1 MQDQSLRVLI
11 VAPAWVGDMVM
22 AHTLVQLLQTD
33 HPGCEIHML
42 APKSTAVLGT
52 RMPGV
57 TRVHVLDVEHG
68 EFGARKRWA
77 AGRAMQALGFDQS
90 IVLPNSFK
98 SAWVPWLAGIPKRT
112 GWLGESRYGLLNDHR
127 RLDKKSHAL
136 QVERF
141 MALGRAPDQP
151 LPSPLPKPRLRA
163 DAEQASGLTR
173 LLGLSL
179 DKPVTV
185 LCPGAEFGPSKRWP
199 AEHYAEV
206 ARHVVDTGGQVW
218 LLGSSKDAL
227 VGESIAV
234 RVGGVHQL
242 AGKTTLENALDL
254 MSMAHRVICNDSGLM
269 HVAAALDVP
278 VIALYGSTSP
288 DFTPPMSERAQI
300 LRLGLPCSPCFQ
312 RECPLG
318 HLDCLRKL
326 APVQVIRLL

>member
-1 MQDQSLRVLI
+1 MRVLI
-11 VAPAWVGDMVM
+11 IAPAWVGDMVM
-22 AHTLVQLLQTD
+22 AQSLVQLLQTN

-57 TRVHVLDVEHG
+57 TQVHVLDVEHG

-98 SAWVPWLAGIPKRT
+98 SAWVPWFAGIPKRT

-127 RLDKKSHAL
+127 RLDKKSHTL

-141 MALGRAPDQP
+141 MALARPADQP
-151 LPSPLPKPRLRA
+151 LPSPLPKPRLWA
-163 DAEQASGLTR
+163 DAEQARSLAR
-173 LLGLSL
+173 QFGLSL
-179 DKPVTV
+179 HQPVTV
-185 LCPGAEFGPSKRWP
+185 LCPGAEYGPSKRWP
-199 AEHYAEV
+199 EQHYAEV

-218 LLGSSKDAL
+218 LLGSPKDAA
-227 VGESIAV
+227 VGESIAA

-242 AGKTTLENALDL
+242 AGRTTLENAVDL
-254 MSMAHRVICNDSGLM
+254 MSLAQRVICNDSGLM

-288 DFTPPMSERAQI
+288 DFTPPLSEQAVI
-300 LRLGLPCSPCFQ
+300 LRLGLSCSPCFQ

-326 APVQVIRLL
+326 APAQVIRLL